1 MRSRFEEEHVKKTTQ
16 LAAIAVGLS
25 AVLALAGCGHTTGG
39 SPPAAAA
46 DTISSGPAKGTITM
60 WAMGAEGTSLPGFVK
75 TFEKANPGV
84 TVNVTAI
91 PWDAAHN
98 KFQTAVA
105 GGTTPDIAMMGTTWM
120 ADFANAFSTVPS
132 NFGDKG
138 FFDGSVATT
147 KVAGQ
152 TVGVPWYVD
161 TRVLYYRT
169 DLAKNAGWDKAPTSW
184 DQLKQ
189 LASDMQTKAGAKFGI
204 RLPIGN
210 DAFQGTLWMPWSNG
224 ASLTSG
230 SKWTLDT
237 PEMVKAYEYY
247 QSYYKAGIAD
257 PNIESAT
264 QEASFVDGS
273 TPMFIDGPFEL
284 GQLAQVGGAGFDS
297 KYATVTLPAQKSST
311 SFTGGSN
318 LVVFKKSAN
327 QDAAWKLAQW
337 FTKPTVQADWF
348 KLSGDL
354 PAVQS
359 SWKESALASNE
370 KLAVFG
376 EQLKTAKSTP
386 ATTTWTQVSAAAD
399 TALETIRRGTV
410 TVPDALKDLQS
421 KADSIGMG

>member
-1 MRSRFEEEHVKKTTQ
+1 
-16 LAAIAVGLS
+16 
-25 AVLALAGCGHTTGG
+25 
-39 SPPAAAA
+39 
-46 DTISSGPAKGTITM
+46 
-60 WAMGAEGTSLPGFVK
+60 
-75 TFEKANPGV
+75 
-84 TVNVTAI
+84 
-91 PWDAAHN
+91 
-98 KFQTAVA
+98 
-105 GGTTPDIAMMGTTWM
+105 
-120 ADFANAFSTVPS
+120 
-132 NFGDKG
+132 
-138 FFDGSVATT
+138 
-147 KVAGQ
+147 
-152 TVGVPWYVD
+152 
-161 TRVLYYRT
+161 
-169 DLAKNAGWDKAPTSW
+169 
-184 DQLKQ
+184 
-189 LASDMQTKAGAKFGI
+189 
-204 RLPIGN
+204 
-210 DAFQGTLWMPWSNG
+210 
-224 ASLTSG
+224 
-230 SKWTLDT
+230 
-237 PEMVKAYEYY
+237 
-247 QSYYKAGIAD
+247 
-257 PNIESAT
+257 
-264 QEASFVDGS
+264 
-273 TPMFIDGPFEL
+273 MFIDGPFEL